1 MQGKEASEQE
11 TKAKSNVGIDVSKD
25 WLDVHVLPEDARRRV
40 PNTCEGIRHLKRWLM
55 HFDLALVVVEATGKW
70 HRQVHRS
77 LAASAIPVA
86 VVDPYRVRMFAKAQ
100 GIFAKTDRLDARV
113 LALFAAMM
121 TPSVRPPA
129 PQALAELAELV
140 SARVNAVQAQTAL
153 KNQRSAA
160 TVKFLQRQIDRR
172 IERGDKDIEALDA
185 AIFKRIEADE
195 DLARRYAILTSIPS
209 FGFVTAIILIAC
221 LAELGSI
228 TAKQSGMLAG
238 LAPIADQSGKHEGA
252 RVIFGGRPRVRRVL
266 YLAALSAARFN
277 PDMRAFYRRLRDAG
291 KAPKAAVI
299 AVARKLV
306 VLANTLISE
315 NRMWQPKAPIYA

>member
-11 TKAKSNVGIDVSKD
+11 TKAKCNVGIDVSKD
-25 WLDVHVLPEDARRRV
+25 WLDVHVLPVDVSLRIA
-40 PNTCEGIRHLKRWLM
+40 NTCEGIRQLKRWLRR
-55 HFDLALVVVEATGKW
+55 FELALVVVEATGKW
-70 HRQVHRS
+70 HRHVQRS

-86 VVDPYRVRMFAKAQ
+86 VVDPFRVRMFAKAQ

-113 LALFAAMM
+113 LALFAALMA
-121 TPSVRPPA
+121 PAVRPPA

-140 SARVNAVQAQTAL
+140 TARISAVEAQTAL

-160 TVKFLQRQIDRR
+160 TVKFLQRQLDRR
-172 IERGDKDIEALDA
+172 IERGDKDIAALDA
-185 AIFKRIEADE
+185 AILRRIEADQG
-195 DLARRYAILTSIPS
+195 LLRRYAILTSIPS
-209 FGFVTAIILIAC
+209 FGFVTATILIAC

-238 LAPIADQSGKHEGA
+238 LAPIADQSGKREGA

-266 YLAALSAARFN
+266 YLAALTAARFN
-277 PDMRAFYRRLRDAG
+277 PDMHAFYKRLRETG
-291 KAPKAAVI
+291 KAPKAATI

-315 NRMWQPKAPIYA
+315 DRTWQPNAPIYA